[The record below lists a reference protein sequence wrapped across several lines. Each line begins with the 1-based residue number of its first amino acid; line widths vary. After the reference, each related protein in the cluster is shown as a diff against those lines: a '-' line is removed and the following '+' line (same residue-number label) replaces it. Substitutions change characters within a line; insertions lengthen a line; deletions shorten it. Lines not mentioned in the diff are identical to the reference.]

1 MNNNVP
7 AMCSI
12 CCEEKIP
19 VAMCSRCNQADKRVC
34 EQCAVRLYDGC
45 SNAHCNCFGFK
56 CPYCRA
62 VVKTSREWTK
72 SSAVYWEAYAAMR
85 FFVGV
90 VVGTMIAV
98 AVIHYSTRNHIDKYS
113 KSIASRMFYAK
124 KTSP

>member
-62 VVKTSREWTK
+62 VVKTSREWTQ
-72 SSAVYWEAYAAMR
+72 SSAVYWEAYAAMLATKLEDLALQLPYEYTNGS
-85 FFVGV
+85 VELEHLEQQNAQPV
-90 VVGTMIAV
+90 VQ
-98 AVIHYSTRNHIDKYS
+98 HYHNFS
-113 KSIASRMFYAK
+113 
-124 KTSP
+124 